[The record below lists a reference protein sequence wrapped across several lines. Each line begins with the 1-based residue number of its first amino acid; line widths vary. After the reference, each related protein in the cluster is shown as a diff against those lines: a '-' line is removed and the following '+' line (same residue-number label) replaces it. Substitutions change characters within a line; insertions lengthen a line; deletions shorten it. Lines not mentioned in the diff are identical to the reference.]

1 MDLFFRVRRDWSVT
15 DVARLVRS
23 HECLSML
30 TPEEA
35 HELVRHMH
43 PRRVEVDTVIFEE
56 GETDTSSMALI
67 LEGEATV
74 ESEGG
79 GHGQRVMLGVLK
91 EGDLIGEQGILQEVA
106 RSATVTAV
114 TDMALATIS
123 ITQFEQIMKKSPQLG
138 CKMLMSI
145 GRAVTTRLRDS
156 NRRLHVMEQ
165 LNRTLQ
171 EELETASRPK
181 IRVRDAEDT
190 IGIGVVLPTPPL
202 NPVSVVS
209 MPSEIFQPQSKKPA

>member
-1 MDLFFRVRRDWSVT
+1 MDLFFRVRRDWSVS
-15 DVARLVRS
+15 DVAAMVRS

-30 TPEEA
+30 SADEA
-35 HELVRHMH
+35 LELVRHMK
-43 PRRVEVDTVIFEE
+43 PRRIAAETVLFEE
-56 GETDTSSMALI
+56 GETDASFMALI

-79 GHGQRVMLGVLK
+79 GHGQRVVLGVLK

-106 RSATVTAV
+106 RSATVTAIS
-114 TDMALATIS
+114 DMALATI
-123 ITQFEQIMKKSPQLG
+123 TLAQFEDIRSRKPGLA
-138 CKMLMSI
+138 CKMLMSV

-171 EELETASRPK
+171 QELETASRPK
-181 IRVRDAEDT
+181 IRVREDDEPAATDA
-190 IGIGVVLPTPPL
+190 
-202 NPVSVVS
+202 SVPSVGGPS
-209 MPSEIFQPQSKKPA
+209 TFHPSESRGASR